1 MVTTKDTKAVKKKI
15 KSPRAKGHNYELQ
28 IVKLFKEL
36 GWDCVTSRSESK
48 RTDDAGVD
56 VCYTSPF
63 SIQAKCWE
71 SAPSYHKVLA
81 KMPRKNGN
89 FNLLFHKRNHQGS
102 VVVINQEDFIEIV
115 KMLIESGAVKP
126 C

>member
-1 MVTTKDTKAVKKKI
+1 MKKKI

-28 IVKLFKEL
+28 VVKLFKEL

-56 VCYTSPF
+56 LCYTAPF
-63 SIQAKCWE
+63 QVQAKCWE

-81 KMPRKNGN
+81 SMPQKKGTY
-89 FNLLFHKRNHQGS
+89 NLLFHKRNRQGS
-102 VVVINQEDFIEIV
+102 VVVMSQEDFVELLE
-115 KMLIESGAVKP
+115 MLIYNGVIKP
-126 C
+126 